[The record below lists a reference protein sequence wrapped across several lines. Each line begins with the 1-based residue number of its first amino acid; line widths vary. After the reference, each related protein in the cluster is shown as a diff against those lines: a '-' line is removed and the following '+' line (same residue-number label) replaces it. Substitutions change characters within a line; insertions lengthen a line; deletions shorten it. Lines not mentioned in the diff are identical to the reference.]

1 RPIITN
7 WPLSKRKP
15 GSRVVRKLNSVSF
28 QCCTSITCSVAMAT
42 IRGFLV
48 RVIAESDSVT
58 GCRIP
63 RAGIVYQVIVGRRL
77 HPWPPA
83 DGSRRVLELQPPA
96 AHTATVAP
104 IRRRQAGREGSQG
117 DS

>member
-1 RPIITN
+1 VAAAMQRGA
-7 WPLSKRKP
+7 KRAAVNLQGYASTP
-15 GSRVVRKLNSVSF
+15 
-28 QCCTSITCSVAMAT
+28 
-42 IRGFLV
+42 
-48 RVIAESDSVT
+48 VIAESDSVT

-83 DGSRRVLELQPPA
+83 DGSGRVLELQPPA